1 MLDYRFV
8 RLTITLYRE
17 QQPMKRFRYLEQAP
31 ILTLDK
37 ETCTGCTL
45 CATVCPHRVFTMAEG
60 KANIADYGACIECG
74 ACAVNCPV
82 QAIYVNP
89 DDGCGCAAYII
100 NSWIARVTGKQVSNC
115 GC

>member
-60 KANIADYGACIECG
+60 KANIADYGM
-74 ACAVNCPV
+74 
-82 QAIYVNP
+82 Y
-89 DDGCGCAAYII
+89 
-100 NSWIARVTGKQVSNC
+100 RVRSLRSQLPGTGHLREP
-115 GC
+115 